1 MTNDILLAGFGG
13 QGILFIGKML
23 AYLGLYGGK
32 QVSWLPSYGP
42 EMRGG
47 TCNCSVCISDDP
59 IGSPLVLEPDQLL
72 VMNTPSYDKFIG
84 SVKAGGKCF
93 IDSTLID
100 EKCDRSD
107 IDCYYIPAT
116 RLAGDNGLKGMANV
130 ILLGKMIKEAGIAD
144 EAVIDKTVKKVV
156 PPKKA
161 HLIEANLKALKLGM
175 DQ

>member
-175 DQ
+175 EK

>member
-32 QVSWLPSYGP
+32 HVSWLPSYGP

-100 EKCDRSD
+100 EKSDRTD
-107 IDCYYIPAT
+107 IDCYYVPAT
-116 RLAGDNGLKGMANV
+116 QLANDNGLKGMANV
-130 ILLGKMIKEAGIAD
+130 ILLGKMIKEAAIAD

-161 HLIEANLKALKLGM
+161 HLVEANIKALKLGM
-175 DQ
+175 EQ